1 MQSTTIMNFVYT
13 VLADDVYY
21 SLALT
26 FICTQA
32 FGIGLAVGS
41 SQNRV
46 YNMCIVKS

>member
-21 SLALT
+21 GLALT

-41 SQNRV
+41 AYTHIAS
-46 YNMCIVKS
+46 